1 MLKEQALEKKIV
13 DALGVAMTG
22 LADFKI
28 MGFWQPTAAGELKGL
43 EEVTPKALVQ
53 VKMAQV
59 RQPLASVVTVEVP
72 AAVVLTV
79 RLELDPQGEDFVDY
93 VEKIRDLFQD
103 WMSLTYQRNF
113 TSLDTEAI
121 SIDCLSVEGGEPVID
136 VKAKIVKISWAL
148 GLSGSYKEQTE
159 IEQE

>member
-13 DALGVAMTG
+13 DALGTALTG
-22 LADFKI
+22 LADYKI

-53 VKMAQV
+53 VKMAQA
-59 RQPLASVVTVEVP
+59 RQPVASVVTVEIP

-93 VEKIRDLFQD
+93 VEKIRDLFQN
-103 WMSLTYQRNF
+103 WMSLTYQQEF
-113 TSLDTEAI
+113 TALDTSAI
-121 SIDCLSVEGGEPVID
+121 SIDGLTVEGGEPVLD
-136 VKAKIVKISWAL
+136 VKAKIVKVSWAL
-148 GLSGSYKEQTE
+148 GLSGSYKEHAET
-159 IEQE
+159 EQE